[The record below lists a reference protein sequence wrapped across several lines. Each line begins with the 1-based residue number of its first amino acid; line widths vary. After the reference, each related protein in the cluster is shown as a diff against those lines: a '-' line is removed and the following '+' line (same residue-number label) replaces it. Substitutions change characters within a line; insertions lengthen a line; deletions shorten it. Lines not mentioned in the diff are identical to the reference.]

1 MKYQL
6 KKFKN
11 TKFPPEFLKE
21 LIIEFTKIKDS
32 NIYITIIKK
41 NNKIYSFSK
50 ENLETFL
57 SEYEL
62 NTHNSKIECTINSIV
77 HLIFEYNKKD
87 TNITMLYSKRNDYN
101 ELIIP
106 FEIYFEKN
114 ILNHKKLEQ

>member
-21 LIIEFTKIKDS
+21 LIIEFTKIKNS
-32 NIYITIIKK
+32 NIYISIIKT

-57 SEYEL
+57 NEYQL
-62 NTHNSKIECTINSIV
+62 NIYNSKIECVIGSIV
-77 HLIFEYNKKD
+77 HLTFEYDKKD

-106 FEIYFEKN
+106 FEIYFQKN